1 MWVCLLLI
9 GFIYNWN
16 TLFCSL
22 KKLGSVSV
30 IKIEFGGSLGGFV
43 LGFVW
48 VFSSFT
54 QFYFLIPKV
63 M

>member
-16 TLFCSL
+16 TLFCSS
-22 KKLGSVSV
+22 KRLGSVSV

-43 LGFVW
+43 W
-48 VFSSFT
+48 VFSSFSQKT
-54 QFYFLIPKV
+54 F
-63 M
+63 